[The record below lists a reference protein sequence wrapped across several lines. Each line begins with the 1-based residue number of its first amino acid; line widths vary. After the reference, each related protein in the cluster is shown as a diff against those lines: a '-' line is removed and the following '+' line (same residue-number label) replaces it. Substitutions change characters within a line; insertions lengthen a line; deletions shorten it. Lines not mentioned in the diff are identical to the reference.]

1 MKKTDN
7 RINRVILFE
16 TLVIALIVLSTLLKL
31 NTLVSLLFSASFLL
45 VLLHLSLIMTKR
57 ISTLGVAALMIA
69 FASFI
74 CVLINAFIKNVS
86 ISPAYFKEAI
96 FFLSTIFYLY
106 IANET
111 SVEQKT
117 AEFILKANLLIAF
130 LFPLAYFFIPYEII
144 AGAITLNFT
153 NPNLT
158 GLWLYLYILY
168 AALAFIALRGVW
180 RIAAAAAFGFDC
192 FLLLQTQAR
201 NAMLAALVALALL
214 LLVRFKKKLS
224 FSNIFLFFINLL
236 PLLVVP
242 LYLLLIQ
249 PIIDK
254 GWLDF
259 LVSPG
264 KALDSRV
271 AIWSEC
277 FEKLK
282 GSWLFGNYAELSGNR
297 HNADMVLL
305 CSYGVLVL
313 VGVWVYLYVI
323 MRRANRKTTEKTQL
337 YALAAFISV
346 LFMGAGEGALFS
358 GGIGIYLPACSFL
371 LLANGNY
378 ELPLPP
384 KPKKQ
389 AVSKYRRL

>member
-1 MKKTDN
+1 MNKTDN
-7 RINRVILFE
+7 RINRIILFE

-45 VLLHLSLIMTKR
+45 VLLHLSLIMTKK
-57 ISTLGVAALMIA
+57 ISELGVAALMIA

-86 ISPAYFKEAI
+86 ISPAYFKDVI
-96 FFLSTIFYLY
+96 FLLSTIFYLY
-106 IANET
+106 IADDT

-117 AEFILKANLLIAF
+117 AEFILKANLLIAL
-130 LFPLAYFFIPYEII
+130 LFPLAFFSIPYEKV
-144 AGAITLNFT
+144 AGCITLNFT
-153 NPNLT
+153 NSNLT
-158 GLWLYLYILY
+158 GLWLYLYIVY
-168 AALAFIALRGVW
+168 AALSFIALRGVW
-180 RIAAAAAFGFDC
+180 RIAAAVAFGLDC
-192 FLLLQTQAR
+192 YLLILTQAR
-201 NAMLAALVALALL
+201 NAMLAALVALVLF
-214 LLVRFKKKLS
+214 LLVRFKKTLS
-224 FSNIFLFFINLL
+224 FSNTFLLIINLL

-259 LVSPG
+259 LISPG

-271 AIWSEC
+271 TIWREC

-305 CSYGVLVL
+305 CSYGMFVLIGVL
-313 VGVWVYLYVI
+313 VYLYVI
-323 MRRANRKTTEKTQL
+323 MRRANRKTTKKTQL

-346 LFMGAGEGALFS
+346 LFMGTGEGALFS

-384 KPKKQ
+384 KPKK
-389 AVSKYRRL
+389 AASKYRRY

>member
-7 RINRVILFE
+7 RINKIILFE
-16 TLVIALIVLSTLLKL
+16 TLVIALIVLLTMLKL

-57 ISTLGVAALMIA
+57 ISKLGVAALMIA

-86 ISPAYFKEAI
+86 ISPAYFKDVI

-106 IANET
+106 IADET

-130 LFPLAYFFIPYEII
+130 LFPLAYFFVPYEEI
-144 AGAITLNFT
+144 AGAMTLNFT

-180 RIAAAAAFGFDC
+180 RIAAAVAFGFDC
-192 FLLLQTQAR
+192 FLLIQTQAR
-201 NAMLAALVALALL
+201 NAMLAALVAFALF

-224 FSNIFLFFINLL
+224 FSNTFLFLINLL
-236 PLLVVP
+236 PALVVP

-259 LVSPG
+259 LISPG
-264 KALDSRV
+264 KPLDSRV
-271 AIWSEC
+271 RIWREC

-282 GSWLFGNYAELSGNR
+282 GSWLCGNYAELSGNR

-305 CSYGVLVL
+305 CSFGVLVL
-313 VGVWVYLYVI
+313 IGVLTYLYII
-323 MRRANRKTTEKTQL
+323 MRHINTRATKKMQL

-358 GGIGIYLPACSFL
+358 GGVGIYLPACSFL

-389 AVSKYRRL
+389 ALGKYRR